1 MPVSLSLLA
10 GAGWQFFDNSGT
22 PLSGGKL
29 YTYVAGTTT
38 PATTYTDAT
47 GVQANTNPIILNS
60 AGRVPYEIWLTSGTN
75 YKFVLKTST
84 DTLLGTYDNIRSAA
98 TSLDGTG
105 TNNGVAYFNATGAF
119 SSSPNFTFN
128 DSTNALTVAGNI
140 SGNNIS
146 ASGSIAATGNLSG
159 VNLTATGTAAITGN
173 TTITGTLA
181 VTGGITSATPAV
193 TQATGDNSTK
203 IATTAFVQAAGQTSK
218 IQPLTASINNTTK
231 ELIVSLAP
239 TSLNF
244 RSPTLTDGTL
254 TTLSNSASISLTLP
268 SSGSLGATSNVSVR
282 LVILAV
288 KNGSNMELAITNV
301 DNGLQLDE
309 ASTITT
315 SSAAATSLT
324 SVYCASNLTTVYRV
338 VGFVDATYITSIG
351 WSILSRVQGTG
362 GQALAALSSIGYGQK
377 WYEVLTLSP
386 GPRVAGTTYYNT
398 TGRPIQ
404 VVIKYNVLG
413 GSTGGTTRLVIDNI
427 DAVYAYAIQQVD
439 PIISAIIPTSAS
451 YRFEYVSGQVINSI
465 TNWTELR

>member
-75 YKFVLKTST
+75 YKFILKTST

-146 ASGSIAATGNLSG
+146 AGGNVAATGNLSG

-181 VTGGITSATPAV
+181 VTGGITSSTPAV

-203 IATTAFVQAAGQTSK
+203 IATTAFVQAAGQVAK
-218 IQPLTASINNTTK
+218 IQPLTAV
-231 ELIVSLAP
+231 VSSNQLVITLAP

-244 RSPTLTDGTL
+244 RNATLSNGTVE
-254 TTLSNSASISLTLP
+254 TLSNSSNLTLTLP
-268 SSGSLGATSNVSVR
+268 AAGTLGTVTNTLTR
-282 LVILAV
+282 LIVLAV
-288 KNGSNMELAITNV
+288 KNGSSMELAITNLAGGY
-301 DNGLQLDE
+301 NLDE
-309 ASTITT
+309 TNTITT
-315 SSAAATSLT
+315 SSAAATTTT
-324 SVYCASNLTTVYRV
+324 SVYCASNLTNTVYRV
-338 VGFVDATYITSIG
+338 VGFIDATYLTTIPG
-351 WSILSRVQGTG
+351 WSNITKVQGIG
-362 GQALAALSSIGYGQK
+362 GQALAALSSFGFGQTFA
-377 WYEVLTLSP
+377 VFSP
-386 GPRVAGTTYYNT
+386 VSGTTYYNT
-398 TGRPIQ
+398 TGKPIFIS
-404 VVIKYNVLG
+404 VLSIGASSGIRTINGYINNVITYTYRSVA
-413 GSTGGTTRLVIDNI
+413 GSSEAAGIFFVPTGVS
-427 DAVYAYAIQQVD
+427 YALAWD
-439 PIISAIIPTSAS
+439 TPTPTFYMLS
-451 YRFEYVSGQVINSI
+451 
-465 TNWTELR
+465 

>member
-75 YKFVLKTST
+75 YKFILKTST

-119 SSSPNFTFN
+119 SSSSNFTFN

-146 ASGSIAATGNLSG
+146 AGGTLAVTGNSTLSG
-159 VNLTATGTAAITGN
+159 TLNVTGN
-173 TTITGTLA
+173 TTVTGTIA
-181 VTGGITSATPAV
+181 STGGITSATPAV

-218 IQPLTASINNTTK
+218 IQPLTASSSGAGLTLT
-231 ELIVSLAP
+231 LAP

-244 RSPTLTDGTL
+244 RTDTSN
-254 TTLSNSASISLTLP
+254 TIVTYSNS
-268 SSGSLGATSNVSVR
+268 SNVSITVPNSATLGTSSGVQAR
-282 LVILAV
+282 LVVLAV
-288 KNGSNMELAITNV
+288 YYSGGIRLAVTNLAGG
-301 DNGLQLDE
+301 NQLDE
-309 ASTITT
+309 SNVSQITT
-315 SSAAATSLT
+315 STTGSTATVIYSDNSAGGVPNGTS
-324 SVYCASNLTTVYRV
+324 SYYRV
-338 VGFVDATYITSIG
+338 VGFVDVTYSGTWG
-351 WSILSRVQGTG
+351 VPALVQGIG
-362 GQALAALSSIGYGQK
+362 GQALNGIQPFTNAASGSMKLPNGLILKWGTASATIG
-377 WYEVLTLSP
+377 
-386 GPRVAGTTYYNT
+386 
-398 TGRPIQ
+398 
-404 VVIKYNVLG
+404 
-413 GSTGGTTRLVIDNI
+413 TGGTITFSSAFTTLYNVTANFSYGGSCGYVFAYYNPTATQFTYSWNTFSGNGVGNTCSIYYI
-427 DAVYAYAIQQVD
+427 AVGV
-439 PIISAIIPTSAS
+439 
-451 YRFEYVSGQVINSI
+451 
-465 TNWTELR
+465 